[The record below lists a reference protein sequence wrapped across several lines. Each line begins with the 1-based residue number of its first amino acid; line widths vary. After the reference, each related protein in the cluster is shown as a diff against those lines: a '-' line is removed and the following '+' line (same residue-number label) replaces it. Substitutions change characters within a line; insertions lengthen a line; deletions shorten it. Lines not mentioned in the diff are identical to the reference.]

1 MSDPTWQE
9 RFGQVFQRGMS
20 AWESGRRSPRT
31 MFGPDDA
38 AFLAGIG
45 VTTQELFDFVD
56 DLLRYGEP
64 DLATVLAVTAI
75 QRDHFL
81 HALGGKPTGR
91 IASMSDLPAKTDAV
105 DGIPWLPRLIAKAR
119 LKLRGEMPPDLMY
132 GCAGDRPFLRRMRTD
147 LPGFLTLVREH
158 GDDDRGIVDAV
169 KRRAGID

>member
-9 RFGQVFQRGMS
+9 RFGQVFQRGVA
-20 AWESGRRSPRT
+20 AWENGRRSPRT
-31 MFGPDDA
+31 MFGPEDE
-38 AFLAGIG
+38 AFLASLGG
-45 VTTQELFDFVD
+45 TTQEFFDFVD

-64 DLATVLAVTAI
+64 DLATVLAVTEI

-81 HALGGKPTGR
+81 GALGGKPTGR
-91 IASMSDLPAKTDAV
+91 IASMSDLPAKTDSV

-132 GCAGDRPFLRRMRTD
+132 GCAGDRPFLRRMRID
-147 LPGFLTLVREH
+147 LPSFLALVRDQG
-158 GDDDRGIVDAV
+158 GDDRRIVDEV

>member
-1 MSDPTWQE
+1 
-9 RFGQVFQRGMS
+9 
-20 AWESGRRSPRT
+20 
-31 MFGPDDA
+31 MFGPEDE
-38 AFLAGIG
+38 AFLASLGG
-45 VTTQELFDFVD
+45 TTQELFDFVD

-64 DLATVLAVTAI
+64 DLATVLAVTEI

-81 HALGGKPTGR
+81 GALGGKPTGR

-132 GCAGDRPFLRRMRTD
+132 GCAGDRPFLRRMRMD
-147 LPGFLTLVREH
+147 LPGFLALVRDH
-158 GDDDRGIVDAV
+158 GDDDRQIVDAV